1 MFSGRSKE
9 NIGKKRANAMHILD
23 EPNLWNCH
31 RSNENLSELISWDK
45 KILQKTT
52 CGGRDLSSWQNI
64 VDLKFIYNYIVR
76 IHLLKCSMK
85 RWKVVQTQGGTL
97 LFQKYC
103 FTCFND
109 SPLKMIKDAFYFI
122 LKTFF
127 ILKIF
132 KLLSGIFGYTEI
144 TAWLER

>member
-1 MFSGRSKE
+1 M
-9 NIGKKRANAMHILD
+9 
-23 EPNLWNCH
+23 
-31 RSNENLSELISWDK
+31 
-45 KILQKTT
+45 
-52 CGGRDLSSWQNI
+52 
-64 VDLKFIYNYIVR
+64 
-76 IHLLKCSMK
+76 
-85 RWKVVQTQGGTL
+85 QTQGRTL

-144 TAWLER
+144 TA